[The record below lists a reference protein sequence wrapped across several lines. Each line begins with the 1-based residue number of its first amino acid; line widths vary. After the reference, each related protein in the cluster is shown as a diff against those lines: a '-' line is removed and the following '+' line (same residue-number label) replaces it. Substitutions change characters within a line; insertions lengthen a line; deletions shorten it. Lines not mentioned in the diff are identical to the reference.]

1 MSRELG
7 FRVWNEREKTYE
19 DGWNYFISQYGELY
33 ALKYGALIGM
43 GGVDYLKIERPT
55 GLFDKNCKDI
65 YEGDIVKDK
74 WSDSFHT
81 GIYEVKFDEDRAGFL
96 PFAKGDGCGCCES
109 DVINDSEDVE
119 IVGNIHENPELLGV
133 KE

>member
-65 YEGDIVKDK
+65 YEGDIVEYKTCYGGKERIHRKAIEWED
-74 WSDSFHT
+74 WYSDDFGQPHCVGYYDIDNT
-81 GIYEVKFDEDRAGFL
+81 FT
-96 PFAKGDGCGCCES
+96 
-109 DVINDSEDVE
+109 VI
-119 IVGNIHENPELLGV
+119 GNINENQDLL
-133 KE
+133 